1 VAGEKYQHDGPVD
14 TAADEKL
21 FQEGTMYIVTG
32 ASGNTGKL
40 IAQALLSKGK
50 KVRVIGRD
58 KGRLQPL
65 AEKRA
70 EVCIG
75 SLEDASAMTRAFS
88 GAQAVYAMIP
98 PNLSS
103 QDNRAYQNSVGEALA
118 NAITAARVPYVVN
131 LSSVGGHLSE
141 KTGPI
146 SGLHD
151 QEERLNR
158 LKGVHLLHLR
168 PGFFMENFYWSI
180 DLIRKMGIN
189 GGALRADL
197 PIAMIATRDI
207 AAVAAQRLIEL
218 NFSGTS
224 VQELLGPR
232 DVTMA
237 DATRALGRAIDKPEL
252 NYVQFPYEEAE
263 QAMLGMGIS
272 ASVAKGF
279 VEMYRSFNEGVIR
292 PTEKRSTVNTTPTS
306 IEEFA
311 KGFAQSYAVQAGE

>member
-1 VAGEKYQHDGPVD
+1 
-14 TAADEKL
+14 
-21 FQEGTMYIVTG
+21 MYIVTG

-50 KVRVIGRD
+50 KVRIIGRD

-65 AEKRA
+65 AEKGA

-75 SLEDASAMTRAFS
+75 SLDDAAAMTRAFS

-98 PNLSS
+98 PNLSAP
-103 QDNRAYQNSVGEALA
+103 DNLAYQNTVGEALA

-131 LSSVGGHLSE
+131 LSSVGGHLTG

-146 SGLHD
+146 AGLHD

-158 LKGVHLLHLR
+158 IKGVHLLHLR

-224 VQELLGPR
+224 VQELRRHAGAGPGDR
-232 DVTMA
+232 
-237 DATRALGRAIDKPEL
+237 
-252 NYVQFPYEEAE
+252 
-263 QAMLGMGIS
+263 
-272 ASVAKGF
+272 
-279 VEMYRSFNEGVIR
+279 
-292 PTEKRSTVNTTPTS
+292 
-306 IEEFA
+306 
-311 KGFAQSYAVQAGE
+311 QAGAEICAVSL

>member
-1 VAGEKYQHDGPVD
+1 
-14 TAADEKL
+14 
-21 FQEGTMYIVTG
+21 
-32 ASGNTGKL
+32 
-40 IAQALLSKGK
+40 
-50 KVRVIGRD
+50 
-58 KGRLQPL
+58 
-65 AEKRA
+65 
-70 EVCIG
+70 
-75 SLEDASAMTRAFS
+75 
-88 GAQAVYAMIP
+88 
-98 PNLSS
+98 
-103 QDNRAYQNSVGEALA
+103 
-118 NAITAARVPYVVN
+118 
-131 LSSVGGHLSE
+131 VGGHLTG

-146 SGLHD
+146 AGLHD
-151 QEERLNR
+151 QEVRLNT

-168 PGFFMENFYWSI
+168 PGFFMENFYWSV

-189 GGALRADL
+189 GGALRPDL
-197 PIAMIATRDI
+197 PIAMIATGDI

-218 NFSGTS
+218 NFFGTS

-292 PTEKRSTVNTTPTS
+292 PTEKRSAANTTPTS

-311 KGFAQSYAVQAGE
+311 KGFAQAYAAQAGK

>member
-1 VAGEKYQHDGPVD
+1 
-14 TAADEKL
+14 
-21 FQEGTMYIVTG
+21 MYIVTG
-32 ASGNTGKL
+32 ASGNTGRL

-50 KVRVIGRD
+50 KVRIIGRD
-58 KGRLQPL
+58 KERLQPL
-65 AEKRA
+65 AEKGA

-75 SLEDASAMTRAFS
+75 SLDNAAVMTRAFS

-98 PNLSS
+98 PNLSARDS
-103 QDNRAYQNSVGEALA
+103 HAFQNTVGEALA
-118 NAITAARVPYVVN
+118 KAITAARVPYVVN
-131 LSSVGGHLSE
+131 LSSVGGHLSGN
-141 KTGPI
+141 TGPI
-146 SGLHD
+146 TGLHD
-151 QEERLNR
+151 QEERLNT

-168 PGFFMENFYWSI
+168 PGYFMENFYWSI

-207 AAVAAQRLIEL
+207 AAVASQRLIEL
-218 NFSGTS
+218 DFSGTS

-232 DVTMA
+232 DVTLA

-272 ASVAKGF
+272 ASVAKSF

-292 PTEKRSTVNTTPTS
+292 PTEKRSAANTTPTS

-311 KGFAQSYAVQAGE
+311 KGFAHAYAAQAGT